1 MSLTLRTHVGRPVAA
16 ESSSKTILRY
26 LVAAVAAAL
35 VFFSTVMSFAQ
46 APTSAPAGTPAVA
59 TLSEPYGVAVDK
71 TGQVY
76 VTNLISNT
84 VTVYNKAFKLVGTIA
99 TGMNVPEA
107 IAIGTGGNIY
117 VGNTVGNNVTVY
129 GPDLVQF
136 STITDSLLQNPTQM
150 FVDRNND
157 IWVLDARGVV
167 HLYLDTGAPI
177 NYVYLPGTTAIAEWD
192 SVKFGDTW
200 TAWGPD
206 GNGGYWAYYQNLGE
220 ALHNGLDNRGTI
232 SSLPQAFAVTQDAQG
247 NHYLIDA
254 SRDTVWLISAD
265 FSSSRQLFVTFGPA
279 YGIAVD
285 SLNKR
290 LYISEPTLNQ
300 VAVYSTT
307 TLKLIGNIK

>member
-1 MSLTLRTHVGRPVAA
+1 MPLTQTTSAVEAITARPSRKKKLQDVA
-16 ESSSKTILRY
+16 R
-26 LVAAVAAAL
+26 AAAAIL
-35 VFFSTVMSFAQ
+35 VLVSSVFGFAEGLGPAP
-46 APTSAPAGTPAVA
+46 APTVA

-71 TGQVY
+71 AGQVY
-76 VTNLISNT
+76 VTNLSANT
-84 VTVYNKAFKLVGTIA
+84 FTVYNKALKLVGTVS

-117 VGNTVGNNVTVY
+117 VGNTVGNNITIY
-129 GPDLVQF
+129 GPNLVQF
-136 STITDSLLQNPTQM
+136 ATITDALLQSPTQI
-150 FVDRNND
+150 FLDRNND
-157 IWVLDARGVV
+157 IWVLDAPGVV

-177 NYVYLPGTTAIAEWD
+177 SYVYLPGTTAIAEWD
-192 SVKFGDTW
+192 SAKFGDTW

-206 GNGGYWAYYQNLGE
+206 GSGGHHANYQNLGE
-220 ALHNGLDNRGTI
+220 ALHNGLTNLGTI
-232 SSLPQAFAVTQDAQG
+232 TSLPPAIAVTQDAQG
-247 NHYLIDA
+247 NHYLID
-254 SRDTVWLISAD
+254 STHSTVWFVSAD
-265 FSSSRQLFVTFGPA
+265 FSTSQQILLTFGPA